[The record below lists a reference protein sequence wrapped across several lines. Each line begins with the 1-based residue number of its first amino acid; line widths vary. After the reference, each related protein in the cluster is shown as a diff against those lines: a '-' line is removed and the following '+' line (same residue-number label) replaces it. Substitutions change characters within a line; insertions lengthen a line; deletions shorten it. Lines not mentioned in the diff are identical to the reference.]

1 MRWLRKKVKN
11 WLYNDD
17 DYGVGSKVVSVH
29 ESSNSVDSEP
39 VLNFR
44 IYAANNGRILEFNKY
59 DRLKDRTDRSLYIID
74 KEQDIG
80 EYVGKVLSL
89 ELLK

>member
-1 MRWLRKKVKN
+1 MRWLKRKVKD
-11 WLYNDD
+11 WLFTDD
-17 DYGVGSKVVSVH
+17 NYGAVKAVSMH
-29 ESSNSVDSEP
+29 ETSSSVDSEP

-44 IYAANNGRILEFNKY
+44 IYSANNGRILEFNKY
-59 DRLKDRTDRSLYIID
+59 DRMKDRTDRSLYIID

>member
-1 MRWLRKKVKN
+1 MSWLRQKFKRWFYADENFGAVKA
-11 WLYNDD
+11 
-17 DYGVGSKVVSVH
+17 VSLSEH
-29 ESSNSVDSEP
+29 SNSPDGEP
-39 VLNFR
+39 ILNFR

-59 DRLKDRTDRSLYIID
+59 DRVKDRTERSLYIID
-74 KEQDIG
+74 KEKDIG